1 MLLKQLL
8 FFYVAC
14 TLWFSSNQCCA
25 MFTILYLPFPF
36 SLSPHKSGMWEKEKR
51 KWVLFQVHMAI
62 AMYCFR
68 KSKIYS
74 EFSVLVLIVLR
85 INRINRSQSG
95 WDFYH
100 FLTCLLQLAVGISEN
115 YWTHLLNSK
124 RQYIN
129 NVGKCSTGKFLQ
141 KKVFFC
147 KPFDVHIKFQI
158 N

>member
-1 MLLKQLL
+1 MPCSPYCICLFLFLL
-8 FFYVAC
+8 VH
-14 TLWFSSNQCCA
+14 TN
-25 MFTILYLPFPF
+25 
-36 SLSPHKSGMWEKEKR
+36 LSCGWEKEKR

-74 EFSVLVLIVLR
+74 EYSVLVLIVLR

-95 WDFYH
+95 WGFYH

-115 YWTHLLNSK
+115 YWTHLLNAK

-129 NVGKCSTGKFLQ
+129 NVGKCSTGNFF
-141 KKVFFC
+141 KKKYFSANLLMF
-147 KPFDVHIKFQI
+147 I
-158 N
+158 